1 MFEKRK
7 DLLKF
12 LVVAETGTILT
23 AADKLS
29 MTQPA
34 LSRTITRLEEQFKG
48 QLFERIPTGVRLT
61 EFGSQVAEQSR
72 RILRE
77 IALAEEEIKLSI
89 SGRIGSLRV
98 SAGPVWM
105 KTVLPTAISIFHTKY
120 PGIEL
125 KLRTTTYQEGVWLL
139 MNGENDLHCGGVDTY
154 ETLPQFVMREHIL
167 DMTWGIVAHE
177 DHPLH
182 TQESTYEA
190 LADYPWIDYD
200 MVMPD
205 QAGNV
210 RPTLTDN
217 VLDRLYKRTNK
228 RAGTVIRSN
237 SMDLSLIR
245 TGPYLSI
252 LSLNFMER
260 LPGSFLKPL
269 PIQLGRYYYRTGVLS
284 RKASTSMSPCKDFIR
299 IVRNV
304 ALNVPAEK
312 ER

>member
-1 MFEKRK
+1 
-7 DLLKF
+7 
-12 LVVAETGTILT
+12 
-23 AADKLS
+23 
-29 MTQPA
+29 
-34 LSRTITRLEEQFKG
+34 
-48 QLFERIPTGVRLT
+48 
-61 EFGSQVAEQSR
+61 
-72 RILRE
+72 
-77 IALAEEEIKLSI
+77 
-89 SGRIGSLRV
+89 
-98 SAGPVWM
+98 M
-105 KTVLPTAISIFHTKY
+105 KTVLPAAISIFHATY

-139 MNGENDLHCGGVDTY
+139 MNGEIDLHCGGVDTY
-154 ETLPQFVMREHIL
+154 ETLPQFVTREHIL

-182 TQESTYEA
+182 AQESTYEA

-210 RPTLTDN
+210 RPSLTDN

-245 TGPYLSI
+245 TGPYLSV

-269 PIQLGRYYYRTGVLS
+269 PLQLGRYYYRTGVLS
-284 RKASTSMSPCKDFIR
+284 RKASASMSPCKHFIR

-304 ALNVPAEK
+304 ALNIPTEK
-312 ER
+312 VR

>member
-61 EFGSQVAEQSR
+61 QFGSQVAEQSR

-77 IALAEEEIKLSI
+77 IELAEEEIKLSV
-89 SGRIGSLRV
+89 SGQSGSLRV

-105 KTVLPTAISIFHTKY
+105 KTVLPAAISIFHATY

-139 MNGENDLHCGGVDTY
+139 MNGEIDLHCGGVDTY
-154 ETLPQFVMREHIL
+154 ETLPQFVTREHIL

-182 TQESTYEA
+182 ARESTYEA

-210 RPTLTDN
+210 RPSLTDN

-245 TGPYLSI
+245 TGPYLSV

-269 PIQLGRYYYRTGVLS
+269 PLQLGRYYYRTGVLS
-284 RKASTSMSPCKDFIR
+284 RKASASMSPCKHFIR

-304 ALNVPAEK
+304 ALNIPTEK
-312 ER
+312 VR